1 MRSGGTLVAAA
12 CSAEVL
18 TMLGVFAFP
27 ALLPTFMAEW
37 RLSNTEAG
45 WIAGIYFAAYALGVP
60 VLVALTDRLDARLIY
75 IGGALLAAVA
85 SAGFALFAE
94 GFWSALG
101 LRALAGLALAGTYMP
116 GLRVL
121 VDRYE
126 GPQPSRAVAFYTSSF
141 SLGTAASFLFAGEI
155 ASALGWRPAFIAA
168 ALAAAAAALVVLMLR
183 PVRQTGLEPVTP
195 EQPPSKNREPKN
207 RELLLDFRPVFAN
220 PPAMGY
226 ILGYGVHCWE
236 LFTLRSWMVAFLA
249 FSLTLQPD
257 AATAIAAPTTIAM
270 VSGLIAMAASI
281 ASNELCMRFGRRR
294 VIRLVMVLSAASAAA
309 FGFAAGLPYAAVAGL
324 ALVYSALVQLDSAA
338 LTAGAVAVAE
348 PGRQGATIAVHSLI
362 GFGSGFVGPL
372 VLGWTLDMTGGA
384 APTVSWGFA
393 FATVAVVGVLGPI
406 ALLLVPKDGPMP
418 PGGVTPY
425 PADARRDARRRDAR
439 HRPPC
444 NAASS
449 PAKHVPKAPGW
460 S

>member
-1 MRSGGTLVAAA
+1 MRSGGALVAAV

-27 ALLPTFMAEW
+27 ALLPAFMAEW

-75 IGGALLAAVA
+75 IGGALLAAAA
-85 SAGFALFAE
+85 SAGFALFAV
-94 GFWSALG
+94 GFWSAIT

-126 GPQPSRAVAFYTSSF
+126 GRQPSRAVALYTSSF

-155 ASALGWRPAFIAA
+155 ASAFGWRPAFAA
-168 ALAAAAAALVVLMLR
+168 AAVAAAAAAVIVLMLR
-183 PVRQTGLEPVTP
+183 AARQAKLEPVTP
-195 EQPPSKNREPKN
+195 EQPMPKN
-207 RELLLDFRPVFAN
+207 GGRLLDFRPVFAN

-270 VSGLIAMAASI
+270 VSGLVAMAASI
-281 ASNELCMRFGRRR
+281 AGNELCMRLGRRR
-294 VIRLVMVLSAASAAA
+294 VIRLVMILSAACAAA

-324 ALVYSALVQLDSAA
+324 ALAYSAVVQLDSAA
-338 LTAGAVAVAE
+338 LTAGAVAVAA
-348 PGRQGATIAVHSLI
+348 PGRQGATMAVHSLI

-384 APTVSWGFA
+384 MSTVSWGFA
-393 FATVAVVGVLGPI
+393 FATVAGVGIFGPL
-406 ALLLVPKDGPMP
+406 ALLLVPKDGP
-418 PGGVTPY
+418 
-425 PADARRDARRRDAR
+425 
-439 HRPPC
+439 RPP
-444 NAASS
+444 
-449 PAKHVPKAPGW
+449 PKPTSGVAP